1 MEEILI
7 LSGKG
12 GTGKTTYT
20 AAFSFFLNKNGI
32 IIDCDVDAADMH
44 IILEPEIE
52 EEYDFFSGKEC
63 EVIEE
68 KCSGCKI
75 CAENCNY
82 NAIEIINGTAKINH
96 IECEH
101 CLLCYRI
108 CPENA
113 IEVKD
118 ALQGKYFVSKARTA
132 NKLIHAKLNPGA
144 DNSGKLV
151 STIRTLAKK
160 TAKELNSETILID
173 GPPGVGCPVI
183 ASVSGV
189 KKVVF
194 ITEPT
199 KSGIHDLER
208 VYELAK
214 HFGVKSFAII
224 NKSSINEKISKK
236 IEDFC
241 IKNNIYLLGK
251 IPYDK
256 KFYNALIQKK
266 SIVEIDENYKKIF
279 LKMWEGL
286 LKFEG

>member
-20 AAFSFFLNKNGI
+20 AAFSFFLNKNDI
-32 IIDCDVDAADMH
+32 IVDCDVDAADMH
-44 IILEPEIE
+44 IILEPEIKE
-52 EEYDFFSGKEC
+52 EFDFYSGKEC
-63 EVIEE
+63 EVDEN
-68 KCSGCKI
+68 KCNGCGV

-82 NAIEIINGTAKINH
+82 NAIEIIDGKAKINH

-101 CLLCYRI
+101 CLLCYRL

-113 IEVKD
+113 INSKD
-118 ALQGKYFVSKARTA
+118 ALQGKYFISNSRIGSTF
-132 NKLIHAKLNPGA
+132 IHARLNPGA

-151 STIRTLAKK
+151 STIKTIAKK
-160 TAKELNSETILID
+160 KARELNSNIILID
-173 GPPGVGCPVI
+173 GPPGVGCPII
-183 ASVSGV
+183 ASISGV
-189 KKVVF
+189 NKVIF

-214 HFGVKSFAII
+214 HFAVKSYAII
-224 NKSSINEKISKK
+224 NKSSINEKNANK
-236 IEDFC
+236 IEEFC
-241 IKNNIYLLGK
+241 KNNDIVLLGK

-256 KFYNALIQKK
+256 NFYNALIQKK
-266 SIVEIDENYKKIF
+266 SIVEIDKNYRKIF
-279 LKMWEGL
+279 LEMWEEI
-286 LKFEG
+286 LKG